1 MDEPTAFNL
10 PLTIKLYTVD
20 RTSLHFTHER
30 DHPMGIHT
38 YFQSLNDLERII
50 RCPGKF
56 KFEEHSV
63 SAHSWKVVQYAKT
76 LADIE
81 ENNGVIIDWKKL
93 YEITSSHD
101 YGEIFI
107 GDIKTPVKHYS
118 LELRAILQQVEE
130 GMVSHFI
137 DEHIPD
143 EFKPIFRRQLRE
155 GKDDSVEGLIL
166 EVADKMDQVYEAFT
180 ELQRGNTEKEFIAMY
195 RNALIKI
202 KGIKLHCVD
211 YFLAHILPDMVSEGA
226 RSPINIE
233 QITHDALA
241 S

>member
-1 MDEPTAFNL
+1 
-10 PLTIKLYTVD
+10 
-20 RTSLHFTHER
+20 
-30 DHPMGIHT
+30 MGIHT
-38 YFQSLNDLERII
+38 YFRSLNELERIY

-63 SAHSWKVVQYAKT
+63 AEHSWKVVQYAKT

-81 ENNGVIIDWKKL
+81 ERHGAQIDWKKL

-118 LELRAILQQVEE
+118 MELRNLILQVEE
-130 GMVSHFI
+130 GMVHHFI
-137 DEHIPD
+137 EEHIPD
-143 EFKPIFRRQLRE
+143 EFKSIFRNQLRE

-166 EVADKMDQVYEAFT
+166 EVADKLDQVYEAFA
-180 ELQRGNTEKEFIAMY
+180 EMQRGNTEKEFVKMY
-195 RNALIKI
+195 RDALVKI
-202 KGIKLHCVD
+202 KNIKLKCVD
-211 YFLAHILPDMVSEGA
+211 YFLSEILTDMVNEGGM
-226 RSPINIE
+226 SPIDIKR
-233 QITHDALA
+233 ITQEALE

>member
-1 MDEPTAFNL
+1 
-10 PLTIKLYTVD
+10 
-20 RTSLHFTHER
+20 
-30 DHPMGIHT
+30 MGIHT

-81 ENNGVIIDWKKL
+81 ETNGVTIDWKKL

-118 LELRAILQQVEE
+118 LELRGMLQKVEE
-130 GMVSHFI
+130 GMIALFI
-137 DEHIPD
+137 EENIPE

-155 GKDDSVEGLIL
+155 GKDESVEGLIL
-166 EVADKMDQVYEAFT
+166 EVADKLDQVYEALT
-180 ELQRGNTEKEFIAMY
+180 ELQRGNTEKEFVVMY
-195 RNALIKI
+195 REALVKI
-202 KGIKLHCVD
+202 KK
-211 YFLAHILPDMVSEGA
+211 
-226 RSPINIE
+226 
-233 QITHDALA
+233 
-241 S
+241 

>member
-1 MDEPTAFNL
+1 
-10 PLTIKLYTVD
+10 
-20 RTSLHFTHER
+20 
-30 DHPMGIHT
+30 MGIHT
-38 YFQSLNDLERII
+38 YFQSLTDLERII
-50 RCPGKF
+50 RCPGRF
-56 KFEEHSV
+56 KFQEHSV

-81 ENNGVIIDWKKL
+81 ESNGVAVDWKKL

-118 LELRAILQQVEE
+118 LELRAMLQQVEE
-130 GMVSHFI
+130 GMVAHFI
-137 DEHIPD
+137 EEHIPED
-143 EFKPIFRRQLRE
+143 FKAIFRRQLRE
-155 GKDDSVEGLIL
+155 GKDDSVEGKIL
-166 EVADKMDQVYEAFT
+166 EVADKLDQIYEAFA

-202 KGIKLHCVD
+202 KEIKLHCVA
-211 YFLAHILPDMVSEGA
+211 YFLNFILPDLVSEGS
-226 RSPINIE
+226 RSPIDIE
-233 QITHDALA
+233 QITNEALA